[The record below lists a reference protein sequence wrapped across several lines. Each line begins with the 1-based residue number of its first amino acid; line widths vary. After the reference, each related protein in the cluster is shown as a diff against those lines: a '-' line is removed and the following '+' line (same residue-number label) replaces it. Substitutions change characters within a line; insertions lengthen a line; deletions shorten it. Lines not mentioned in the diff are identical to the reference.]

1 MKSSRRQ
8 ELTSPQNPLLRA
20 LRRSLREGEPTEDG
34 SFGVEGPHLVGEAL
48 RSPVEVTALV
58 AARSAEARLA
68 KLEACANG
76 RVRSYVVPDRVFR
89 SLSDTETPQGVAA
102 LVQLPEHTLE
112 ECLAQPNALVVVL
125 VGLQDPGNLGTIL
138 RSLEA
143 FGGSGCLLTPGTV
156 SPFNSKAVR
165 ASAGSLFRVPV
176 FRGLRLEKILEQ
188 CRQHGL
194 QTIGLAPR
202 AGRELSQTDLH
213 QPTAFFVGQEG
224 SGLAPEMLKQLDGV
238 TAIPLVAPVESLN
251 AAMAATL
258 ALYEAARQ
266 RALTRS

>member
-1 MKSSRRQ
+1 MKSPGRQ

-20 LRRSLREGEPTEDG
+20 LRRSLREGELGEDAT
-34 SFGVEGPHLVGEAL
+34 FGVEGTHLVEEAL
-48 RSPVEVTALV
+48 RSEVEVTAVV
-58 AARSAEARLA
+58 AARSAEAALA
-68 KLEACANG
+68 KLEARATG
-76 RVRSYVVPDRVFR
+76 RLPSYVVPDRVFR
-89 SLSDTETPQGVAA
+89 SLSDTETPQGIAA
-102 LVQLPEHTLE
+102 LVRLPEHKLE
-112 ECLAQPNALVVVL
+112 ECLAKPHALVVVL
-125 VGLQDPGNLGTIL
+125 VGVQDPGNLGTIL

-143 FGGSGCLLTPGTV
+143 FGGSACLLTPGTV

-176 FRGLRLEKILEQ
+176 FRGPRLEQILEQ

-202 AGRELSQTDLH
+202 AKRQLDQADLRR
-213 QPTAFFVGQEG
+213 PVALFIGQEG
-224 SGLAPEMLKQLDGV
+224 SGLPDEMLRQLDTV
-238 TAIPLVAPVESLN
+238 ASISLAAPVESLN

-266 RALTRS
+266 RRSQ

>member
-1 MKSSRRQ
+1 MKSPRRQ

-20 LRRSLREGEPTEDG
+20 LRRALREGELTEDAT
-34 SFGVEGPHLVGEAL
+34 FGIEGLHLVEEAL
-48 RSPVEVTALV
+48 RSAVEVTALI

-68 KLEACANG
+68 KMEALADG
-76 RVRSYVVPDRVFR
+76 RMRSYIVPDRVCR
-89 SLSDTETPQGVAA
+89 SLSDTETPQGIAA
-102 LVQLPEHTLE
+102 LVRLPERRLE
-112 ECLAQPNALVVVL
+112 ECLAQPRALVVVL
-125 VGLQDPGNLGTIL
+125 VGVQDPGNLGTIL

-143 FGGSGCLLTPGTV
+143 FGGLACLLTPGTV

-176 FRGLRLEKILEQ
+176 FRGQKLEQILEQ

-202 AGRELSQTDLH
+202 AKLELSKTDLRR
-213 QPTAFFVGQEG
+213 PVALFIGQEG
-224 SGLAPEMLKQLDGV
+224 SGLPPETLKQLDTVVG
-238 TAIPLVAPVESLN
+238 IPLAAPVESLN

-266 RALTRS
+266 RRS